1 MNKPL
6 FCMTLLLL
14 ATSQSVFA
22 AMNESKMPQSCEG
35 HAQYKDMD
43 SNKDGEVS
51 KAEFLKFHEQ
61 RFDKVKQKN
70 GMINLEKIDKDAHN
84 SSMNQKALGT
94 TSENPEVNDRD
105 ATNGSKY

>member
-6 FCMTLLLL
+6 FCITLLLL
-14 ATSQSVFA
+14 ATSQSAFA
-22 AMNESKMPQSCEG
+22 EMKASKMMPSCEG

-51 KAEFLKFHEQ
+51 KAEFLSFHEQ

-70 GMINLEKIDKDAHN
+70 GLINLEKVDKDAHN

-105 ATNGSKY
+105 ATNGNKY